1 MRYLT
6 LNETL
11 QLYQQ
16 MMLRFGGTSGI
27 QNVAALESALAQ
39 PRQSF
44 DGVDLYPTL
53 VEKAA
58 ALGFSLIKNH
68 AFVDGNKRIAHAVM
82 ETFLVLNG
90 YELQASV
97 VEQEAVILEVADNTR
112 DRQSFTDWMQQHTI
126 PYSGL

>member
-16 MMLRFGGTSGI
+16 MMLQFGGTSGI
-27 QNVAALESALAQ
+27 HNVAALESALAQ
-39 PRQSF
+39 PRQTF
-44 DGVDLYPTL
+44 GGVELYPSL

-58 ALGFSLIKNH
+58 AVGFSLIKNH

-90 YELQASV
+90 HELQASV
-97 VEQEAVILEVADNTR
+97 DEQEAIILEVAAGTR
-112 DRQSFTDWMQQHTI
+112 DREDFVAWIEQHVV
-126 PYSGL
+126 PYSGD